1 MNGFETSQNSKGCK
15 LKVMSF
21 LGAKTSHMKFHS
33 TQSLLDKQPHV
44 ILRLGKDDL
53 DFMTWEY
60 CGKYDQSGQE
70 I

>member
-1 MNGFETSQNSKGCK
+1 
-15 LKVMSF
+15 MSF

-44 ILRLGKDDL
+44 ILRLGKNDL